1 MHHLYLTLSFAA
13 TNAFIFTNAVFFL
26 LYSIP
31 QTTSPA
37 MSSLPSMFSDISQ
50 IQNQKEEPILSSLQ
64 PHRISTSNLSQEHFL
79 SGNHCFWSTQAPQHQ
94 SYKASHYFSRCGGIF
109 PYSHPKS
116 MLWPR
121 WKECRWILSLGPY
134 ISKERWGENSSLSS
148 AVPFSCP
155 VGFGKGKSKA
165 LLGSAQW
172 YYERQW
178 TQRPRSEELTK
189 HLQKT
194 TLLSNTENSCPNRL
208 WNPDIQILQTEMV
221 RP

>member
-1 MHHLYLTLSFAA
+1 MPSFSLILSFFC
-13 TNAFIFTNAVFFL
+13 FIPSLKPPPLQWVPCQVCSQIFHRYKTKRKNQFCLPSSLIGFQHLIWVRNTFFL
-26 LYSIP
+26 GI
-31 QTTSPA
+31 TV
-37 MSSLPSMFSDISQ
+37 SD
-50 IQNQKEEPILSSLQ
+50 
-64 PHRISTSNLSQEHFL
+64 PHKLHST
-79 SGNHCFWSTQAPQHQ
+79 
-94 SYKASHYFSRCGGIF
+94 SYKASQYFSRCGGIF

-121 WKECRWILSLGPY
+121 WKECRWILSLVPY

-189 HLQKT
+189 RLKKI

-208 WNPDIQILQTEMV
+208 WNPDIQIFQTEMV